1 MCGLDYLCP
10 TERGVFPLLTLL
22 GETALKVSDSV
33 RSPLPFQSRENG
45 RVVLFILYLYWKY
58 TATFI
63 VELRHTLYIMDT
75 IYMTEQGYQKL
86 LDEIKKLETEER
98 PDVIRRIAEA
108 RDKGDLS
115 ENAEYA
121 AAKEAQQLL
130 ESRINNLKEQLS
142 NARMVD
148 TSQLSTDSVQILN
161 KVKIKNLSTKKSM
174 TYTIVSDTESDLKS
188 GKIAISTPIA
198 QGLLGKKVG
207 DEVEIQVP
215 NGMVKFLIE
224 EISF

>member
-1 MCGLDYLCP
+1 
-10 TERGVFPLLTLL
+10 
-22 GETALKVSDSV
+22 
-33 RSPLPFQSRENG
+33 
-45 RVVLFILYLYWKY
+45 
-58 TATFI
+58 
-63 VELRHTLYIMDT
+63 
-75 IYMTEQGYQKL
+75 MTEQGYQKL
-86 LDEIKKLETEER
+86 VDEIKRLESEER

-130 ESRINNLKEQLS
+130 EARIANLRVQLS

-148 TSQLSTDSVQILN
+148 TKNLSTDTVQMLN
-161 KVKIKNLSTKKSM
+161 KVKIRNTANNKSM
-174 TYTIVSDTESDLKS
+174 TYTIVSDTESDLKA

-198 QGLLGKKVG
+198 QGLLGKKAG

-215 NGMVKFLIE
+215 NGKVKFIIE

>member
-1 MCGLDYLCP
+1 
-10 TERGVFPLLTLL
+10 
-22 GETALKVSDSV
+22 
-33 RSPLPFQSRENG
+33 
-45 RVVLFILYLYWKY
+45 
-58 TATFI
+58 
-63 VELRHTLYIMDT
+63 MDT

-86 LDEIKKLETEER
+86 VDEIKRLESEER

-130 ESRINNLKEQLS
+130 EARIANLRVQLS

-148 TSQLSTDSVQILN
+148 TKNLSTDTVQMLN
-161 KVKIKNLSTKKSM
+161 KVKIRNTANNKSM
-174 TYTIVSDTESDLKS
+174 TYTIVSDTESDLKA

-198 QGLLGKKVG
+198 QGLLGKKAG

-215 NGMVKFLIE
+215 NGKVKFIIE

>member
-1 MCGLDYLCP
+1 
-10 TERGVFPLLTLL
+10 
-22 GETALKVSDSV
+22 
-33 RSPLPFQSRENG
+33 
-45 RVVLFILYLYWKY
+45 
-58 TATFI
+58 
-63 VELRHTLYIMDT
+63 
-75 IYMTEQGYQKL
+75 MTEQGYQKL